1 MTITGPLRWSGIVA
15 RWGADAERTN
25 PQRPRLDQTN
35 RSFIKCS
42 YCSLGVDQVLGSQVH
57 FEYDVDQLNAF
68 IDKQLPGREIY
79 VTFYDG
85 EPTHRLAALHWT
97 KAIA

>member
-1 MTITGPLRWSGIVA
+1 
-15 RWGADAERTN
+15 
-25 PQRPRLDQTN
+25 
-35 RSFIKCS
+35 
-42 YCSLGVDQVLGSQVH
+42 VDEVLGSQVH

-85 EPTHRLAALHWT
+85 EPTHRLPALHWT
-97 KAIA
+97 RAIA